1 MKRKVVSFKNNV
13 DELPQIDEAVQL
25 LRRKWHLP
33 KSLTFHINL
42 ILEEVFTNIVLY
54 GYRDKN
60 EHQIF
65 ITFTSESDIL
75 TIKVVDDAMAF
86 NPLEVSTPAFECK
99 SLEDIEPGGI
109 GLHLVKNLVDDMGYE
124 REENKNILILKKQV

>member
-1 MKRKVVSFKNNV
+1 MKRKVINFKNNI
-13 DELPQIDEAVQL
+13 DELPQIEKAVQL
-25 LRRKWHLP
+25 LRRNWQLP

-65 ITFTSESDIL
+65 ITFTTEKDVL

-99 SLEDIEPGGI
+99 SLDNIEPGGI

-124 REENKNILILKKQV
+124 REEDKNILILKKQV

>member
-1 MKRKVVSFKNNV
+1 MKRKVINFKNNI
-13 DELPQIDEAVQL
+13 DELPQIEKAVQL
-25 LRRKWHLP
+25 LRRNWQLP

-65 ITFTSESDIL
+65 ITFTTEKNVL

-86 NPLEVSTPAFECK
+86 NPLEVSTPAFECE
-99 SLEDIEPGGI
+99 SLDNIEPGGI

-124 REENKNILILKKQV
+124 REEDKNILILKKQV

>member
-1 MKRKVVSFKNNV
+1 MKRKVISFKNNI
-13 DELPQIDEAVQL
+13 DELPQIVKAVQL
-25 LRRKWHLP
+25 LRRNWHLP

-65 ITFTSESDIL
+65 ITFTTEKNVL

-99 SLEDIEPGGI
+99 SLDNIEPGGI

-124 REENKNILILKKQV
+124 REEDKNILILKKQV